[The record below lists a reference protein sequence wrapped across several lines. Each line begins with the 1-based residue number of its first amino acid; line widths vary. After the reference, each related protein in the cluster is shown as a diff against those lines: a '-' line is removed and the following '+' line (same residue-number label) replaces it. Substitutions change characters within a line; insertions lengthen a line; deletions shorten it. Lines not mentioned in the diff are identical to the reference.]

1 MDVRSWLEAYRRAW
15 EEKDADAAVALFAQ
29 DTTYRSNIFEPPHEG
44 REGVR
49 QYWLDVTQ
57 SQEDVRVRIGNT
69 FGDGG
74 RVTAEFWTTMR
85 VDGAESTLAG
95 CLLLEFDDDGL
106 CVALREYWHFQPG
119 LLDPPAVWGT

>member
-1 MDVRSWLEAYRRAW
+1 MDVRWWLEAYRRAW
-15 EEKDADAAVALFAQ
+15 EEKDTDAAAALFA
-29 DTTYRSNIFEPPHEG
+29 DKATYRSNIFEEPFQG
-44 REGVR
+44 NDGVR
-49 QYWLDVTQ
+49 RYWQDVTR
-57 SQEDVRVRIGNT
+57 SQEDVRVRMGNP
-69 FGDGG
+69 FGDGH
-74 RVTAEFWTTMR
+74 RVAAEFWTTMS